1 MPIIVRT
8 ERISIDH
15 HRQGSSGLF
24 PARAPEL
31 IAKGGKEERRGF
43 PSDASE
49 GQEDGGQNAAISSGD
64 DDSGNRLPF
73 AGAEGHGAFSESVW
87 DGAEKFFGAAQ
98 GDGNHH
104 QAESEAAGECGVL
117 LERVNGKAVS
127 KNADDD
133 GGHAVEQVRGITD
146 NKSGGAAAE
155 FGEIDGAKKSDGN
168 PKDRGKQKQLGAAE
182 DRVGHAAAGLADGRG
197 PRPRKSSQKCL
208 RGQRERPLSMWI
220 PSAWPRERGRLRAGR
235 AGRREALHG
244 RRK

>member
-1 MPIIVRT
+1 MTIVVRT
-8 ERISIDH
+8 ERISTDH
-15 HRQGSSGLF
+15 HRQVSSRLA

-73 AGAEGHGAFSESVW
+73 AGAEGHGTFSESVW

-104 QAESEAAGECGVL
+104 QAQSEAAGEGGVL

-127 KNADDD
+127 KNADHNT
-133 GGHAVEQVRGITD
+133 GHALTQ
-146 NKSGGAAAE
+146 
-155 FGEIDGAKKSDGN
+155 
-168 PKDRGKQKQLGAAE
+168 
-182 DRVGHAAAGLADGRG
+182 
-197 PRPRKSSQKCL
+197 
-208 RGQRERPLSMWI
+208 I
-220 PSAWPRERGRLRAGR
+220 PAT
-235 AGRREALHG
+235 
-244 RRK
+244 